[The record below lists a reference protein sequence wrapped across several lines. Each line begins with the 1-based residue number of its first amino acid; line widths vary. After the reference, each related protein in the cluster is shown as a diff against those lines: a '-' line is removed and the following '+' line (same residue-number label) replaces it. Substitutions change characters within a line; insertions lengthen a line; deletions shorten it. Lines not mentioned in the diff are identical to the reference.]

1 MKKIFSSPEAA
12 VADIPNGSTIAIAGF
27 GVGHSYP
34 NSLVMA
40 LKDQGARDLCVVA
53 NSLGA
58 GEFRPELLLENGQV
72 SKVVLSFSAR
82 PGFASLVEQRAAAGE
97 VQLEMVPQGILVE
110 RLRAA
115 AAGLPAFYSPV
126 TVGTPLA
133 IGKELREFGGKQYV
147 LEHALPVDYALVRG
161 FRADTNGNVEFRG
174 SSTHFHPS
182 FAKGAHV
189 AIVEVEELVEAGA
202 IPPERVGLP
211 GIFVSRV
218 VLTTRKIAVPKGAL
232 RRRAPD
238 SRREYFGKPA
248 LSRME
253 FAQRAAA
260 LLPEDGYVNL
270 GSGLP
275 TLVASH
281 VGGRSI
287 TLHAENGALGYELLD
302 DSGVPDSDLFDAAG
316 GFIEMRP
323 GGALFDSVVSFEVA
337 RSGKLSAVLL
347 GAYQVAQNGDLANWS
362 VPGQVGGGI
371 GGAMD
376 LIAGASNLI
385 IVMEHSDSKG
395 RSKLVRECQYPL
407 TAPQCVDVIVTDLA
421 LLVRRGNQFV
431 LEEIAPGFSVAEVQQ
446 LTDMEML
453 ISDNVRVMKPDAKNN
468 VI

>member
-1 MKKIFSSPEAA
+1 MTKIFSSPEAA
-12 VADIPNGSTIAIAGF
+12 VADIPDGASVAIAGF

-34 NSLVMA
+34 NSLVIA
-40 LKDQGARDLCVVA
+40 LRDQGARDLCVVA

-58 GEFRPELLLENGQV
+58 GEYRPELLLENGQV
-72 SKVVLSFSAR
+72 SKVILSFSAR
-82 PGFASLVEQRAAAGE
+82 PGLPSLVEQRVAAGE

-115 AAGLPAFYSPV
+115 GAGLPAFYSPV

-133 IGKELREFGGKQYV
+133 RGKELREFDGKEYV
-147 LEHALPVDYALVRG
+147 LERSLSVDYALVRG
-161 FRADTNGNVEFRG
+161 FRADANGNVEFRG
-174 SSTHFHPS
+174 SSMHFHPS
-182 FAKGAHV
+182 FAKGARV
-189 AIVEVEELVEAGA
+189 AIVEVEEIVEVGA

-211 GIFVSRV
+211 GVFVSRV
-218 VLTTRKIAVPKGAL
+218 VLASKKVAIPKGAL
-232 RRRAPD
+232 GRRAPD
-238 SRREYFGKPA
+238 TRREYFGKPA
-248 LSRME
+248 LSRLE
-253 FAQRAAA
+253 FAKRAAA
-260 LLPEDGYVNL
+260 LLPEHGYVNL

-281 VGGRSI
+281 VSGRNI
-287 TLHAENGALGYELLD
+287 TLHAENGALGYELLS
-302 DSGVPDSDLFDAAG
+302 DSGVPDSDFFDAAG
-316 GFIEMRP
+316 GFIDMRP

-376 LIAGASNLI
+376 LIAGASKLI

-421 LLVRRGNQFV
+421 LLVRRGNRFV
-431 LEEIAPGFSVAEVQQ
+431 LEEIAPGFSVAEIQQ
-446 LTDMEML
+446 LTDMELL
-453 ISDNVRVMKPDAKNN
+453 IADDVRVMQPAAEPA
-468 VI
+468 

>member
-1 MKKIFSSPEAA
+1 MTKVFSSPEAA
-12 VADIPNGSTIAIAGF
+12 VADIPNGASVAIAGF

-34 NSLVMA
+34 NSLVIA
-40 LKDQGARDLCVVA
+40 LKEQGARDLCVVA

-58 GEFRPELLLENGQV
+58 GEYRPELLLENGQV
-72 SKVVLSFSAR
+72 SKVILSFSAR
-82 PGFASLVEQRAAAGE
+82 PGLASLVEQRAAAGD

-115 AAGLPAFYSPV
+115 GAGLPAFYSPV
-126 TVGTPLA
+126 TVGTRLA
-133 IGKELREFGGKQYV
+133 EGKELREFDGKEYV
-147 LEHALPVDYALVRG
+147 LERALPVDYALVRG
-161 FRADTNGNVEFRG
+161 FRADTSGNVEFRG
-174 SSTHFHPS
+174 SSMHFHPS
-182 FAKGAHV
+182 FAKGARV
-189 AIVEVEELVEAGA
+189 AIVEVDEIVEVGA

-211 GIFVSRV
+211 GVFVARV
-218 VLTTRKIAVPKGAL
+218 VLATKKIAIPKGAL
-232 RRRAPD
+232 GRRAPD
-238 SRREYFGKPA
+238 TRREYFGKPA
-248 LSRME
+248 LSRLE

-260 LLPEDGYVNL
+260 LLPEHGYVNL

-281 VGGRSI
+281 VSGRSI
-287 TLHAENGALGYELLD
+287 TLHAENGALGYELLGD
-302 DSGVPDSDLFDAAG
+302 TGVPDPDFFDAAG
-316 GFIEMRP
+316 GFIDMRP

-376 LIAGASNLI
+376 LIAGASKLI

-421 LLVRRGNQFV
+421 LLVRRGNRFV
-431 LEEIAPGFSVAEVQQ
+431 LEEIAPGFSVAEIQQ
-446 LTDMEML
+446 LTDMELL
-453 ISDNVRVMKPDAKNN
+453 IADDVRVMQPDAKP
-468 VI
+468 V

>member
-1 MKKIFSSPEAA
+1 MTKIFSSPEAA
-12 VADIPNGSTIAIAGF
+12 VADIPDGATIAIAGF

-34 NSLVMA
+34 NSLVIA

-58 GEFRPELLLENGQV
+58 GEYRPELLLENGQV
-72 SKVVLSFSAR
+72 SKAILSFSAR
-82 PGFASLVEQRAAAGE
+82 PGFPSLVEQRAAAGE
-97 VQLEMVPQGILVE
+97 LQLEMVPQGILVE

-115 AAGLPAFYSPV
+115 GAGLPAFYSPV
-126 TVGTPLA
+126 TVGTPLQQ
-133 IGKELREFGGKQYV
+133 GKELREFGGKQYV
-147 LEHALPVDYALVRG
+147 LEQALPVDYALVRG
-161 FRADTNGNVEFRG
+161 FRADPNGNVEFRG
-174 SSTHFHPS
+174 SSMHFHPS
-182 FAKGAHV
+182 FAKGARV
-189 AIVEVEELVEAGA
+189 AIVEVEEIVEAGA

-211 GIFVSRV
+211 GIFVARV
-218 VLTTRKIAVPKGAL
+218 VLATKKVAVPKGAM

-238 SRREYFGKPA
+238 TRREYLGKPA

-260 LLPEDGYVNL
+260 LLPEHGYVNL

-281 VGGRSI
+281 IAGRSI
-287 TLHAENGALGYELLD
+287 TLHAENGALGYELLSE
-302 DSGVPDSDLFDAAG
+302 SGVPDPDFFDAAG
-316 GFIEMRP
+316 GFIEMRQ

-347 GAYQVAQNGDLANWS
+347 GAYQVGQNGDLANWS

-376 LIAGASNLI
+376 LIAGAHKLI

-395 RSKLVRECQYPL
+395 RSKLVRQCQYPL
-407 TAPQCVDVIVTDLA
+407 TAPRCVDVIVTDLA
-421 LLVRRGNQFV
+421 LLVRRGDQFV
-431 LEEIAPGFSVAEVQQ
+431 LEEVAPGFSVAEVQE
-446 LTDMEML
+446 LTDMELL
-453 ISDNVRVMKPDAKNN
+453 ISDNVRVMQPDAKPM
-468 VI
+468 

>member
-1 MKKIFSSPEAA
+1 MTKIFSSPEAA
-12 VADIPNGSTIAIAGF
+12 VADIPDGASVAIAGF

-34 NSLVMA
+34 NSLVIA
-40 LKDQGARDLCVVA
+40 LRDQGARDLCVVA

-58 GEFRPELLLENGQV
+58 GEYRPELLLENGQV
-72 SKVVLSFSAR
+72 SKVILSFSAR
-82 PGFASLVEQRAAAGE
+82 PGLPSLVEQRVAAGD

-115 AAGLPAFYSPV
+115 GAGLPAFYSPV

-133 IGKELREFGGKQYV
+133 RGKELREFDGKEYV
-147 LEHALPVDYALVRG
+147 LERSLSVDYALVRG
-161 FRADTNGNVEFRG
+161 FRADANGNVEFRG
-174 SSTHFHPS
+174 SSMHFHPS
-182 FAKGAHV
+182 FAKGARV
-189 AIVEVEELVEAGA
+189 AIVEVEEIVEVGA

-211 GIFVSRV
+211 GVFVSRV
-218 VLTTRKIAVPKGAL
+218 VLASKKVAIPKGAL
-232 RRRAPD
+232 GRRAPD
-238 SRREYFGKPA
+238 TRREYFGKPA
-248 LSRME
+248 LSRLE
-253 FAQRAAA
+253 FAKRAAA
-260 LLPEDGYVNL
+260 LLPEHGYVNL

-281 VGGRSI
+281 VSGRNI
-287 TLHAENGALGYELLD
+287 TLHAENGALGYELLS
-302 DSGVPDSDLFDAAG
+302 DSGVPDSDFFDAAG
-316 GFIEMRP
+316 GFIDMRP

-376 LIAGASNLI
+376 LIAGASKLI

-421 LLVRRGNQFV
+421 LLVRRGNRFV
-431 LEEIAPGFSVAEVQQ
+431 LEEIAPGFSVAEIQQ
-446 LTDMEML
+446 LTDMELL
-453 ISDNVRVMKPDAKNN
+453 IADDVRVMQPAAEPA
-468 VI
+468 